1 MVVTLRS
8 ANRPFVKRSER
19 FAPAVPSPLLQTPA
33 VPGVRPAAA
42 AIPIKA
48 RLQKRR
54 KVEVQPWKE
63 TQAVKKVRTGYTK
76 QQPVSPA
83 AAQPTKRQ
91 KTVSQSKT
99 RKTVKTGKG
108 GIKEKIWCLDCRVQ
122 IESKSSNSLV
132 RAHIRQ
138 HEARGERT
146 LYARATPA
154 GLYRVG
160 PEFWTNNG
168 QML

>member
-1 MVVTLRS
+1 MRASAEQEVCPCSAQPHAADPCNAQGAIRS
-8 ANRPFVKRSER
+8 RCSNSE
-19 FAPAVPSPLLQTPA
+19 Q
-33 VPGVRPAAA
+33 
-42 AIPIKA
+42 A
-48 RLQKRR
+48 RLQKKR
-54 KVEVQPWKE
+54 KG
-63 TQAVKKVRTGYTK
+63 GYT
-76 QQPVSPA
+76 QQPPASPA
-83 AAQPTKRQ
+83 AARRTKQQ
-91 KTVSQSKT
+91 KIATIKQSIT

-122 IESKSSNSLV
+122 IESKPSNSLV
-132 RAHIRQ
+132 QAHIRQ
-138 HEARGERT
+138 HEARGERK